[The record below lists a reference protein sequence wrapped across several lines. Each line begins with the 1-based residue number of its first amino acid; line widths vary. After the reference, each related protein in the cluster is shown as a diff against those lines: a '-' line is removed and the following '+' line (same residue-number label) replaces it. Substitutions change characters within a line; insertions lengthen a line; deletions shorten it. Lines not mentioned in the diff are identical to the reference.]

1 MGGHYQ
7 TEAPL
12 QLLCLLEVVITV
24 VLASNAGKR
33 LRLFCALMPGMTFKS
48 VIRSHL
54 LAIGIIKQWMG
65 LLRQPLEVLKN
76 WIANLRVFCQIKGIG
91 SKIFSGCLNSFSQSV
106 NNINRC
112 LKEII
117 I

>member
-12 QLLCLLEVVITV
+12 QLLCLLEGCFTV
-24 VLASNAGKR
+24 LLASNAGKR
-33 LRLFCALMPGMTFKS
+33 LHLFCALMPGMTFKS

-54 LAIGIIKQWMG
+54 LATGIIEQWMG

-76 WIANLRVFCQIKGIG
+76 WIANLRVFCQIK
-91 SKIFSGCLNSFSQSV
+91 
-106 NNINRC
+106 
-112 LKEII
+112 
-117 I
+117 